1 MRAVSLARRSRCLQ
15 PGASK
20 SRAVEYAKTRNAPR
34 VVLIG
39 LKRAMLSL
47 IDGKGP
53 IRFVL
58 ALLAFFRFHS
68 DCSDPSSAGSRWRGV
83 NKQTAM
89 KHLLS
94 FKKELGTLTS
104 AINRRSSKQKKR
116 GGRSRNCSHDWPD
129 RQRGSGYLCNF
140 QGKVMMT
147 VNATDVTDVIT
158 INSCW
163 KEPMRCQ
170 SNGCG
175 IHVR

>member
-1 MRAVSLARRSRCLQ
+1 MSKK
-15 PGASK
+15 PGGPGK
-20 SRAVEYAKTRNAPR
+20 SRAVNMLKRGMPR
-34 VVLIG
+34 VLSLIG

-58 ALLAFFRFHS
+58 ALLAFFRFTAIAPTRAVL
-68 DCSDPSSAGSRWRGV
+68 DRWRGV

-116 GGRSRNCSHDWPD
+116 GGKT
-129 RQRGSGYLCNF
+129 GIA
-140 QGKVMMT
+140 VMIGLIAS
-147 VNATDVTDVIT
+147 VGA
-158 INSCW
+158 
-163 KEPMRCQ
+163 
-170 SNGCG
+170 
-175 IHVR
+175 